1 MFGPFAVVKNTD
13 IPEGVHLLKG
23 EVEQIVLNFELI
35 NKCNHEMIID
45 VGFVDDLDALPLPST
60 EFAANVKSRVASLPG
75 TVMPILAK
83 RGCPYSCSYYCTY
96 PLQQGKKIRKHSVKY
111 VVDLIKHCKSNNIH
125 SFIFRDPVF
134 TIDKNWVR
142 KFCHEICR
150 QKIKIRFGAEFHL
163 KDLDD
168 DLIILLARAGL
179 RIYYVGIESQS
190 EANLKD
196 VKRQS
201 VDHDTQK
208 SNIQKLEKAGV
219 ICKAMFI
226 LGLPED
232 TPESITKTIDYA
244 RYIDSSLAQFSV
256 FTPYPG
262 TQAYNDFDVRFSKF
276 ENFTQWDLIYHARLS
291 TQDIQHYLK
300 EANRK
305 FYRRPTKIL
314 RILRKLVLTS

>member
-60 EFAANVKSRVASLPG
+60 EFAANVKSRVAFLPG

-96 PLQQGKKIRKHSVKY
+96 PLQQGKKFRKHSVKY

-142 KFCHEICR
+142 QFCHEICR

-168 DLIILLARAGL
+168 DLIILLAKAGL
-179 RIYYVGIESQS
+179 RICYVGIESQS

-208 SNIQKLEKAGV
+208 SNIQKLEKQV
-219 ICKAMFI
+219 
-226 LGLPED
+226 
-232 TPESITKTIDYA
+232 SYA
-244 RYIDSSLAQFSV
+244 RQCSYSDYQRTHQRALLKRLTMHDTLTHHS
-256 FTPYPG
+256 
-262 TQAYNDFDVRFSKF
+262 R
-276 ENFTQWDLIYHARLS
+276 NFPCLHP
-291 TQDIQHYLK
+291 IQEHKLTTTLMS
-300 EANRK
+300 AFQNL
-305 FYRRPTKIL
+305 KIL
-314 RILRKLVLTS
+314 RNGI